1 MVVGW
6 VERRSGH
13 VRGAG
18 HAGTC
23 SSQGV
28 PKLGHLDLA
37 GGLMSGAALAPGPGV
52 ASSGPAGAGRGHAGS
67 PCATLS
73 ARGRPLSLRPRW
85 PSAWGAWRRVRARR
99 YLGRGWAPPQPGGRR
114 VAPRCSPGSRS
125 RGGPRAAC
133 RAPLP
138 PPSGPAQWNRLR
150 ISPPGRARARARGAY
165 GGSAASP
172 PLPRV
177 YETTWTA
184 PSAQE
189 RRGEGAGRL

>member
-37 GGLMSGAALAPGPGV
+37 GGLMSEAALAPGPGV

-85 PSAWGAWRRVRARR
+85 PRAWGAWRRVRARR
-99 YLGRGWAPPQPGGRR
+99 YLDRGWAPPQPSGRR

-133 RAPLP
+133 RAPP

-150 ISPPGRARARARGAY
+150 ISPPGRARAHSRGLRRLRSFTPAPAR
-165 GGSAASP
+165 
-172 PLPRV
+172 V
-177 YETTWTA
+177 
-184 PSAQE
+184 
-189 RRGEGAGRL
+189 

>member
-37 GGLMSGAALAPGPGV
+37 GGLMSEAALAPGPGV

-67 PCATLS
+67 LCATLS

-85 PSAWGAWRRVRARR
+85 PRAWGAWRRVRARR
-99 YLGRGWAPPQPGGRR
+99 YLDRGWAPPQPSGRR

-133 RAPLP
+133 RAP

-150 ISPPGRARARARGAY
+150 ISPPGRARAHSRGLRRLRSFTPAPAR
-165 GGSAASP
+165 
-172 PLPRV
+172 V
-177 YETTWTA
+177 
-184 PSAQE
+184 
-189 RRGEGAGRL
+189 